1 MNVLSSVL
9 ELQKRFS
16 FFLQKFLS
24 FTSSLSSLFE
34 SQSIAKNVD
43 NFMIFISESAVLQVI
58 NFVFVPQSIQMPVMY
73 SSRGFIY

>member
-1 MNVLSSVL
+1 MNFLSSVL

-43 NFMIFISESAVLQVI
+43 NFIKFISELAVLQVI

>member
-1 MNVLSSVL
+1 MNFLSSVL

>member
-1 MNVLSSVL
+1 MNFLSSVL

-43 NFMIFISESAVLQVI
+43 NFMIFISESAVLQVR
-58 NFVFVPQSIQMPVMY
+58 NFVFVPQSVQKPVMY